1 MNIVLRFQS
10 VQIFEDKQKV
20 IFDLREFLLDIFID
34 NFYILF
40 FLCKFLVL
48 VSRNLE
54 VNKMIVLN
62 IVIVFGLNII
72 RNVFEVDS
80 VELLMVIVDI
90 IQQLVFMMIEYE
102 KDVFVEKQVDIIL
115 VGNFL
120 DLEFEDNICV
130 FKLILFNLMD
140 CINKELF
147 GLEIFVFEFEEF
159 FVL

>member
-1 MNIVLRFQS
+1 
-10 VQIFEDKQKV
+10 
-20 IFDLREFLLDIFID
+20 
-34 NFYILF
+34 
-40 FLCKFLVL
+40 
-48 VSRNLE
+48 
-54 VNKMIVLN
+54 MIVLN

-102 KDVFVEKQVDIIL
+102 KDVFVEKQVDVIL